1 MKQEL
6 KDKLDNVVGKPYN
19 YHGKNITIEKYKE
32 VAGTNVV
39 IFVNGS
45 PFKNLYF
52 YELEEFLNDLC
63 VPAAEILKPQQI
75 AVPEQKLKVFEP
87 TKENEEIKQTLMDT
101 LKKIKADA
109 SYIPQATAICNVVSQ
124 IVTVQK
130 TEIQMLQLLNKK

>member
-52 YELEEFLNDLC
+52 SELEEFLNDLC

-101 LKKIKADA
+101 LKKVKTDA